1 MPEVKISK
9 ICGLSRVRFE
19 NGQEVRLLCNAE
31 DRRCMEEKH
40 SEDFCAEC
48 CVPICCSCKKALRSS
63 PPVMPVRAL
72 ANNLWTG
79 FAAPMLA
86 AEKVTYLEC
95 MLASSCMLC
104 LMCFSLETQY
114 GNVYLEKAQ
123 QQTFRVGAR
132 GNITWFPLPLEEI
145 TAELRKQAGEEQ
157 KLRCATACVCKRF
170 CV

>member
-1 MPEVKISK
+1 
-9 ICGLSRVRFE
+9 
-19 NGQEVRLLCNAE
+19 LLCNAE

-95 MLASSCMLC
+95 MLASPCMLC

-132 GNITWFPLPLEEI
+132 GNITLFPLPLEEI
-145 TAELRKQAGEEQ
+145 MAELRKQAGEEQ

>member
-1 MPEVKISK
+1 
-9 ICGLSRVRFE
+9 
-19 NGQEVRLLCNAE
+19 LLCNAE

-95 MLASSCMLC
+95 MLASPCMLC

-132 GNITWFPLPLEEI
+132 GNITLFPLPLEEI
-145 TAELRKQAGEEQ
+145 MAERRKQAGEEQ